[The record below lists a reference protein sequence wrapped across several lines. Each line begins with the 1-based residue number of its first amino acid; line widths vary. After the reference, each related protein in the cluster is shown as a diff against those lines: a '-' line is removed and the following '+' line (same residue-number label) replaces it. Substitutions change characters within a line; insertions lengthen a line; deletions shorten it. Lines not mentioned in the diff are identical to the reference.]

1 MKYENAVY
9 PNEEQIKGFLEP
21 GADGPIGMVNL
32 LKFKPKAEYEDG
44 RATDL
49 TGRQAYEIYEEG
61 VRKLLEEVGGSL
73 GFWGDTSRLAIGEV
87 EELWD
92 LVGIAIWPS
101 RKVMFET
108 MMSERMQQISVHRSA
123 GLSGQLNIETTNIAG
138 DWLPNQA
145 EKV

>member
-1 MKYENAVY
+1 M
-9 PNEEQIKGFLEP
+9 
-21 GADGPIGMVNL
+21 
-32 LKFKPKAEYEDG
+32 
-44 RATDL
+44 
-49 TGRQAYEIYEEG
+49 
-61 VRKLLEEVGGSL
+61 RKLLEEVGGSL

-138 DWLPNQA
+138 DWLPNQT

>member
-73 GFWGDTSRLAIGEV
+73 SFWGDTSRLAIGEV

-138 DWLPNQA
+138 DWLPNQT

>member
-73 GFWGDTSRLAIGEV
+73 SFWGDTSRLAIGEV